1 MSSLCKTLPSAL
13 RLAEVMNDRRQ
24 NTVLADGGA
33 TLKLGQKEMPWVL
46 PIPVEVVANSFETH
60 HQFIQDSSLCALM
73 EQSADQAK
81 KESRKGKYLAGIT
94 MFRRGGDITT
104 PVL

>member
-1 MSSLCKTLPSAL
+1 VSLQDAVLSA
-13 RLAEVMNDRRQ
+13 
-24 NTVLADGGA
+24 GGA

-46 PIPVEVVANSFETH
+46 PVPVEVVANSFETH